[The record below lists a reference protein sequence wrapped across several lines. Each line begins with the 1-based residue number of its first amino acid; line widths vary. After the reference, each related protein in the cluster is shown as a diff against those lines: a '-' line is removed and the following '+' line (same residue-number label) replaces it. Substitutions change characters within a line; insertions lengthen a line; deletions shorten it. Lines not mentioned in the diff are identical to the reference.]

1 MEYLLSA
8 KVASGFLY
16 LPETGS
22 TNKDL
27 LAKAQSEK
35 LEEFFVIATD
45 HQLSGRGRLDRSWQA
60 SPGSSVMAS
69 ILLRPSFQD
78 SNAIGWIPLMTA
90 VAVAQSL
97 EELGVKSLVKWP
109 NDVLI
114 ADKKV
119 SGILAEAS
127 ADLSQVV
134 VGFGINV
141 VQRQGELPVETATSL
156 FTEIG
161 SELSKD
167 QILSRVI
174 ANLKE
179 LYQAL
184 ASSKGNAE
192 LSGLRQLVLDHSATV
207 GKQVRVLFPD
217 LSEVQGLAVAIDLAG
232 RLQVQTND
240 KTLTVS
246 AGDVLHLRSL

>member
-69 ILLRPSFQD
+69 ILLRPSFQE

>member
-8 KVASGFLY
+8 KAAGGFLH

-27 LAKAQSEK
+27 LEKAK
-35 LEEFFVIATD
+35 LEHLEDFFVIATD

-78 SNAIGWIPLMTA
+78 PNAIGWISLLTA
-90 VAVAQSL
+90 VAITQSL
-97 EELGVKSLVKWP
+97 EELGVKALVKWP

-114 ADKKV
+114 SDKKV

-127 ADLSQVV
+127 SDLSHIV

-141 VQRQGELPVETATSL
+141 LQRQDELPVETATSL
-156 FTEIG
+156 FAETG
-161 SELSKD
+161 TELSRD
-167 QILSRVI
+167 RILASVI
-174 ANLKE
+174 SNLKQ

-184 ASSKGNAE
+184 ATSSGDAE
-192 LSGLRQLVLDHSATV
+192 SSGLRQLTLNLSATV
-207 GKQVRVLFPD
+207 GNKVRVVFPD
-217 LSEVQGLAVAIDLAG
+217 QSEVTGEAVDIDPVG
-232 RLQVQTND
+232 RLVVRDKD